1 MAIFGNATGYNRDG
15 TVMNIV
21 IGTTIDVYLNYIWGV
36 LILAPFIISTLIN
49 PVVFIYKY
57 NQPRSAACLLYMMLS
72 ASDFL
77 TTLLRPI
84 ILSYE
89 LLKPGLD
96 EYLPLTNICT
106 TTRLFRGFY
115 YNLFTEL
122 SLATTAS
129 LAVMRFIAIQFPFYR
144 PRKRLISGA
153 IVAWTLICVLPLS
166 ILKVWICY
174 NRDKTESS
182 TNEYWVTWMRP
193 TQSFLIGGKKER
205 TILKI
210 EIVRGMIITIIS
222 FVASGLAVI
231 AMLRN
236 RNTPN
241 TRSRNKGCVPILVM
255 NAALIMALILI
266 IKDAV
271 YPLFQSEVARP
282 DTSKVLSLFVLN
294 NVPVFLSTFNPLVIV
309 LFSSQ
314 IKEFIRA
321 KLGLLRV
328 HVQSNETRTEPV
340 EMNNLSNLSNLN
352 NLNNLEQPGA
362 TWINLSNLE
371 QPGAT

>member
-1 MAIFGNATGYNRDG
+1 MAIFGNATGYNRG
-15 TVMNIV
+15 STVINIV

-36 LILAPFIISTLIN
+36 LILVPFIISSLIN

-57 NQPRSAACLLYMMLS
+57 NQPRSAASLLYMMLS
-72 ASDFL
+72 ASDFM

-84 ILSYE
+84 FLSYE

-96 EYLPLTNICT
+96 EYLPLSFNNCT

-166 ILKVWICY
+166 ILKVWVCD
-174 NRDKTESS
+174 NQHETESS
-182 TNEYWVTWMRP
+182 TNGFSVTWMRP
-193 TQSFLIGGKKER
+193 TQSFLIWGKKEG

-210 EIVRGMIITIIS
+210 EIIRGMIITIIS

-241 TRSRNKGCVPILVM
+241 ARSRNKGCVPILVM
-255 NAALIMALILI
+255 NAALIMALIII
-266 IKDAV
+266 IKYAV

-294 NVPVFLSTFNPLVIV
+294 NVPVFLSIFNPLVTV

-340 EMNNLSNLSNLN
+340 EMNNLSNLN

-362 TWINLSNLE
+362 TS
-371 QPGAT
+371 TT